1 MPEPPELLR
10 ASLAGRYDIERE
22 LGEGGMATVYLAE
35 DVRHG
40 RKVAIKVIRPEV
52 GSSIGIERFLAE
64 IRTTASLQ
72 HPHILGLIDS
82 GVVSSEGGGARP
94 FYVMPYVTG
103 ETLRARLVR
112 ERALPVPDAVTVL
125 IEVADALA
133 CAHGHGVVHRDVKP
147 ENILLG
153 QGHAMVTDFGI
164 AKAVHRSSAGASL
177 TSTGASIGTPT
188 YMAPEQAVGD
198 PNIDHRADL
207 YALGIVA
214 YEMVAGRPPFVGASV
229 AAMVTASLT
238 QPAPSLSVTVPK
250 CPPRLSALVAGLLE
264 KDPAKRP
271 DSAAAVRDTLRV
283 LLAEISTSAPS
294 ATPPPARRGVR
305 LGLTVATVLA
315 VGGAIALSRPL
326 RKPLQARDSTPRISS
341 MPRSIAVLP
350 FENINRDSATD
361 YFSDGMTE
369 ELISAL
375 GRLRGLRVASRTS
388 TFAMKGKV
396 GALSDVGQRLGVD
409 AVVEASVQH
418 DADQVRVTAR
428 LVDVRRD
435 SALWDGEYTG
445 QLRNVLYVQD
455 SLARAIVAA
464 LGAVLGSNAGAA
476 LARPRSANPQAYDA
490 YVRGRAFL
498 GQRSPASMASAVT
511 SFETAIRLD
520 STFAPAYAG
529 LADAY
534 SLLAPFG
541 ARRPREVFPLA
552 RSAAE
557 HALRLDSTLAEA
569 HTSLG
574 IVSIFFD
581 WDWAA
586 ANAHL
591 KRAVEL
597 NASSAEGHLFY
608 AWYLLLRGRP
618 EDALAEMSRADSLDQ
633 LSVVIPTRHA
643 NILEYEGRDAEAIP
657 LLRRALA
664 RDSNFAFA
672 RASLAT
678 SLLRLGQ
685 REEARRVVPRGLLL
699 IGSGEASYR
708 GWILT
713 QLGDTAGAREELRSL
728 EAARQERYVSL
739 DAIAGVYAALGDS
752 SRALDLLEHAAEERA
767 FTLPFLTYYPP
778 LQPLHGNP
786 RFRRLVERIG
796 VVLR

>member
-52 GSSIGIERFLAE
+52 GSSLGIERFLAE

-82 GVVSSEGGGARP
+82 GVVASEGGGARP
-94 FYVMPYVTG
+94 FYVMPFVTG

-112 ERALPVPDAVTVL
+112 ERALPVSDAVTIL

-153 QGHAMVTDFGI
+153 QGHAMVMDFGI

-177 TSTGASIGTPT
+177 TSTGASIGTPA

-198 PNIDHRADL
+198 PTIDHRADL

-229 AAMVTASLT
+229 AAMVAASLT
-238 QPAPSLSVTVPK
+238 QPAPSLSATVPK
-250 CPPRLSALVAGLLE
+250 CPPRLSALVADLLE
-264 KDPAKRP
+264 KDPGKRP
-271 DSAAAVRDTLRV
+271 DSAAVVRDTLRL
-283 LLAEISTSAPS
+283 LLAEISTSGPS
-294 ATPPPARRGVR
+294 APPPARRSVR
-305 LGLTVATVLA
+305 LAVAVAIVVA

-326 RKPLQARDSTPRISS
+326 RRPLQTPDSTPPASA

-388 TFAMKGKV
+388 TFAMKGNI
-396 GALSDVGQRLGVD
+396 GALSDIGQRLGVD

-455 SLARAIVAA
+455 SLARAIVTA
-464 LGAVLGSNAGAA
+464 LGTVLGTNAGAA
-476 LARPRSANPQAYDA
+476 LARPRTANPQAYDA

-574 IVSIFFD
+574 IVSLFFD
-581 WDWAA
+581 WDGAA
-586 ANAHL
+586 ARTHL

-608 AWYLLLRGRP
+608 AWYLILHGRQQ
-618 EDALAEMSRADSLDQ
+618 DALAEMSRADSLDQ

-643 NILEYEGRDAEAIP
+643 NILEYEGRYAEAIP

-672 RASLAT
+672 RASLAE
-678 SLLRLGQ
+678 SLLQLGQ
-685 REEARRVVPRGLLL
+685 REEARRVAPRGALLL
-699 IGSGEASYR
+699 GSGEGSYR
-708 GWILT
+708 GWILA
-713 QLGDTAGAREELRSL
+713 QVGDTTGAREELRSL
-728 EAARQERYVSL
+728 EAARQQRYVSL
-739 DAIAGVYAALGDS
+739 DAIAGIYAALGDS
-752 SRALDLLEHAAEERA
+752 LRALDLLEQAAEERA
-767 FTLPFLTYYPP
+767 FTLPFIAYYPP
-778 LQPLHGNP
+778 FQPLHGNP